1 MLWLED
7 EEVIL
12 YNKEVENVVEVL
24 KVKILEAIKHHVKCG
39 YSNKRIVMTK
49 QHSYH
54 VTCKYDAYVL
64 DKALELLSYN
74 FRNNCIP
81 ITVEYGDELL
91 CFFGEDNTFN
101 GEKDIPIIFNIIDK
115 SIFSSNAIYEDSDI
129 DF

>member
-1 MLWLED
+1 MLWLVNNEID
-7 EEVIL
+7 
-12 YNKEVENVVEVL
+12 NFDKDVENVIEEV
-24 KVKILEAIKHHVKCG
+24 KVKILNAIKHHVKKG
-39 YSNKRIVMTK
+39 YKNRRIVMNN

-54 VTCKYDAYVL
+54 VTCNYDAYVL

>member
-39 YSNKRIVMTK
+39 YSNKRIVMSN

-54 VTCKYDAYVL
+54 VTCKYDVYVL
-64 DKALELLSYN
+64 DKALTIISEKFSEYN
-74 FRNNCIP
+74 IP
-81 ITVEYGDELL
+81 IAIEYSEELD
-91 CFFGEDNTFN
+91 CFFKADNSYF
-101 GEKDIPIIFNIIDK
+101 GEKDIPIIFNILR
-115 SIFSSNAIYEDSDI
+115 
-129 DF
+129 